1 MSGYLEADE
10 RRLYRIKRMLRLL
23 FISLNTPHFMH
34 QSFSA
39 DFSRA
44 KFFCC
49 RFLPESKHLVKTR
62 KLANSLQRAELPSL
76 RGI

>member
-1 MSGYLEADE
+1 
-10 RRLYRIKRMLRLL
+10 MLRLL

-44 KFFCC
+44 KFFSC
-49 RFLPESKHLVKTR
+49 RFSPEFRHLVKTR
-62 KLANSLQRAELPSL
+62 KLANSQQRTKLL
-76 RGI
+76 TTRGTGFANE